1 MTVCVLTTNIE
12 FVKSRESSRRD
23 CSMYVEPVMT
33 NVKNM
38 ILSFARYTM
47 DNTGVL
53 RTTKQSAMST
63 HCNNAQN

>member
-38 ILSFARYTM
+38 ILSFARYTAPH
-47 DNTGVL
+47 N
-53 RTTKQSAMST
+53 
-63 HCNNAQN
+63 